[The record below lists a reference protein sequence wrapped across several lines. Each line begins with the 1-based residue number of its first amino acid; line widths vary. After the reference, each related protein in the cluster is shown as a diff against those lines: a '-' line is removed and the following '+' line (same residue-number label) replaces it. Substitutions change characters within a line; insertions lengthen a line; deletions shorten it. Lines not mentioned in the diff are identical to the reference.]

1 MSGVEYQAAI
11 RAMQRIK
18 LKPIKDSSSS
28 SSSSS
33 SRQQARKFPGAVDST
48 EFQTDKLKDAE
59 ESLRTV
65 MYLTCW
71 GPNS

>member
-1 MSGVEYQAAI
+1 MSGVEYQVAI

-28 SSSSS
+28 SS
-33 SRQQARKFPGAVDST
+33 RQQARKFSGAVDST
-48 EFQTDKLKDAE
+48 EFKTDKLKEAE

-71 GPNS
+71 GPN